1 MQPRQTARTTTATI
15 NIGSTLN
22 FMASH
27 RQGSASPAGHY
38 HRDAK
43 TVGRSASIRLP
54 GREGELS
61 LGKVSHGNHQNP
73 QGDEYPEAERC
84 SDQQTCVHCAFPF
97 IRARLKPQARVRGN
111 AIYITSAACV
121 QKDRDESASLYFGPF
136 GASLLGLAGSLLLSR
151 SASACCAFLNASY
164 SGVPGLGGTPLGIPP
179 SHSGA

>member
-1 MQPRQTARTTTATI
+1 M
-15 NIGSTLN
+15 S
-22 FMASH
+22 
-27 RQGSASPAGHY
+27 
-38 HRDAK
+38 
-43 TVGRSASIRLP
+43 
-54 GREGELS
+54 
-61 LGKVSHGNHQNP
+61 KVSHGNHHNP
-73 QGDEYPEAERC
+73 QADEYAEAERC

-97 IRARLKPQARVRGN
+97 IRARLKSQARVRGN

-179 SHSGA
+179 SHSGAYSPTVPPEILEHETRNVLAMISAIRRGMEKSVPKKVARNRPPQLLH